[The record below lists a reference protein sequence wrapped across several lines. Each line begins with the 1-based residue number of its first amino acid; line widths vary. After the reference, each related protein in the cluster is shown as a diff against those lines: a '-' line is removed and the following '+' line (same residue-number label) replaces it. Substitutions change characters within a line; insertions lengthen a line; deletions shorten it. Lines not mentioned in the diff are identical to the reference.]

1 MPEIGVNKVILI
13 GRTGADTDL
22 KYTSSGK
29 AVATFSL
36 AINESFKNGQ
46 GEQQEHVEWVRC
58 VAWGRLAEVC
68 GEFLTKGG
76 RAYAEGRLQT
86 RKYEDRE
93 GNEHT
98 VNEVVVRQL
107 RLLGGPRNGNGETGH
122 DARSAQNP
130 DADIPE
136 EEIPF

>member
-13 GRTGADTDL
+13 GRTGADVEL
-22 KYTSSGK
+22 KYTSNGK
-29 AVATFSL
+29 AVANFSL
-36 AINESFKNGQ
+36 AINESFKTGD
-46 GEQQEHVEWVRC
+46 GEQREHVEWVRC

-86 RKYEDRE
+86 RKYEDRQ
-93 GNEHT
+93 GNEPT

-107 RLLGGPRNGNGETGH
+107 RLLGGPRNGNG
-122 DARSAQNP
+122 DAEHSARPVENLDAENP
-130 DADIPE
+130 
-136 EEIPF
+136 EEIPV